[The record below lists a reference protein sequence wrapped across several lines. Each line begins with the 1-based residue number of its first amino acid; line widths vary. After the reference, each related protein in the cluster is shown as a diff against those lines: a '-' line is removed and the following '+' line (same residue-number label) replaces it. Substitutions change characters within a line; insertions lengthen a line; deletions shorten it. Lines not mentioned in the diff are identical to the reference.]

1 MPDTLVRAVSIERAY
16 GSGGEQVK
24 AVTDATFSVEAGDTV
39 ALLGPSGSGKSTLL
53 HLLAGLDVPT
63 SGSIEWP
70 ALGSRQDLRPGRV
83 GVAFQGPSL
92 LPPLTVV
99 ENVALPMILAG
110 ADARSMPPPRRST
123 SWRCSRSPPWR
134 TSFPRSSRAGN
145 PQRAGI
151 ARAFSGSPRLV
162 LADEPTG
169 QQDRATGGRLLEA
182 ILTVAV
188 LGGAALVVATHDAAV
203 AERLTSRWVD
213 ARWHA
218 ANRGAHMLV
227 VTWVGGLLRR
237 RTGRMVGQSVG
248 VALAVLLLAA
258 ARHLLHVQPCDR

>member
-1 MPDTLVRAVSIERAY
+1 MPETVVRAISLVRAYGVGHALVRAVN
-16 GSGGEQVK
+16 
-24 AVTDATFSVEAGDTV
+24 DATFSVDAGGTV

-53 HLLAGLDVPT
+53 HLIAGLDEPT

-70 ALGSRQDLRPGRV
+70 ALGARQDLRPGPV

-110 ADARSMPPPRRST
+110 EDEHDATLAAHDLLDVFEVDTVADRLPEELSGGQSERV
-123 SWRCSRSPPWR
+123 
-134 TSFPRSSRAGN
+134 
-145 PQRAGI
+145 GI

-182 ILTVAV
+182 ILTLAV
-188 LGGAALVVATHDAAV
+188 LGGAALIVATHDAAV
-203 AERLTSRWVD
+203 AERLSARWVMRD
-213 ARWHA
+213 
-218 ANRGAHMLV
+218 GA
-227 VTWVGGLLRR
+227 LR
-237 RTGRMVGQSVG
+237 TEEFTCSS
-248 VALAVLLLAA
+248 
-258 ARHLLHVQPCDR
+258 

>member
-1 MPDTLVRAVSIERAY
+1 MPETLVRAVSIERVY
-16 GSGGEQVK
+16 GSGGEQVE
-24 AVTDATFSVEAGDTV
+24 AVTDATFTVEAGDTV

-70 ALGSRQDLRPGRV
+70 ALGGRQDLRPGRV

-99 ENVALPMILAG
+99 ENVALPMILGG
-110 ADARSMPPPRRST
+110 AAQDDATAAALDLLEVFEIAAVADKLPEELSGGQSE
-123 SWRCSRSPPWR
+123 
-134 TSFPRSSRAGN
+134 
-145 PQRAGI
+145 RAGI

-169 QQDRATGGRLLEA
+169 QQDRATGGRVLEA
-182 ILTVAV
+182 IVTVAV

-203 AERLTSRWVD
+203 AERLTSRWVMRD
-213 ARWHA
+213 
-218 ANRGAHMLV
+218 G
-227 VTWVGGLLRR
+227 TLR
-237 RTGRMVGQSVG
+237 TEELTCSS
-248 VALAVLLLAA
+248 
-258 ARHLLHVQPCDR
+258 